1 MGDPSCSGDP
11 GLVVWVLRRWQSP
24 GTTPDCLYPGTA
36 LRASPPPRS
45 SPPRTWAAAGLWL
58 VRRESIHRIKRTD
71 LFHINLQVLKMH
83 YAWRPKSLPI
93 ALKLSEIISLWCLVD
108 FSSFCFLLMSLLLR
122 CSHFPSSC
130 LFCFY
135 FSYWRPTFPRM
146 PREGARTCCKSDM
159 AYRCSK
165 AVNVTNSV
173 RVYPSERARL
183 LPQNKTY
190 TEMLVFCRYCCCSK

>member
-24 GTTPDCLYPGTA
+24 GTTPDCLCPGTA

-71 LFHINLQVLKMH
+71 MFHIDLQVLKMH

-108 FSSFCFLLMSLLLR
+108 FSSFFFCWWVYFCGVATFLHPASSASTSVIDSL
-122 CSHFPSSC
+122 HFPEC
-130 LFCFY
+130 LEKEQGLVANLI
-135 FSYWRPTFPRM
+135 WRT
-146 PREGARTCCKSDM
+146 GVQK
-159 AYRCSK
+159 
-165 AVNVTNSV
+165 
-173 RVYPSERARL
+173 L
-183 LPQNKTY
+183 
-190 TEMLVFCRYCCCSK
+190 